1 MQRLKP
7 SSCKQRPKSL
17 AFGDT
22 IIQFETKFEQALPKS
37 LIEGRTDER
46 PDTWVTVC
54 TGHIGDTPSLGE
66 GVMPWKECSV
76 MDEHVRF
83 VARLL
88 KGEKMTVLCREFRA
102 ILQVCLLG

>member
-66 GVMPWKECSV
+66 GVMPWKECHAV
-76 MDEHVRF
+76 LDRHALVQRRGGRAAVRP
-83 VARLL
+83 AGRSR
-88 KGEKMTVLCREFRA
+88 T
-102 ILQVCLLG
+102 